1 MQRRRAVTRQLDV
14 EAQYIRNKAHSCVLP
29 PAIFAFISTACNMH
43 W

>member
-14 EAQYIRNKAHSCVLP
+14 ESQYIPNKAHSCVLSS
-29 PAIFAFISTACNMH
+29 AIFAFISTACNMY